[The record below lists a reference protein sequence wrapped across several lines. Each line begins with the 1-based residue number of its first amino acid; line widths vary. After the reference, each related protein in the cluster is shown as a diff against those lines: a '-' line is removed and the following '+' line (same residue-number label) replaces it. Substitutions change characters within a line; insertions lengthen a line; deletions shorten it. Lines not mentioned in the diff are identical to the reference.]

1 MDKNTFALSNTR
13 EVNKLASTLLL
24 VVCLVVYPVLFILTF
39 IGLFKIDLVQLTIFT
54 IVSLILV
61 ILNFILT
68 RKGIN
73 PIFLNTSIFL

>member
-73 PIFLNTSIFL
+73 PIFLSTSIFL